1 VDRTKRVNPSVL
13 GKVAR
18 RTLTLLHHQGMVVR
32 SVIVDKVD
40 EVRNWIAELIMPRE
54 ELGNHSICPFAATSS
69 FLIRETTIGGV
80 SPISGVDVAI
90 FIVEENVTID
100 HLIDRCRI
108 LNEMYPDY
116 IFLDDHKDDPSYI
129 NGIQSNYGIDNL
141 ILVQKKD
148 KLLTARKNLKKTDY
162 YTYWSEEFYK
172 KIVEG

>member
-1 VDRTKRVNPSVL
+1 
-13 GKVAR
+13 
-18 RTLTLLHHQGMVVR
+18 
-32 SVIVDKVD
+32 
-40 EVRNWIAELIMPRE
+40 
-54 ELGNHSICPFAATSS
+54 
-69 FLIRETTIGGV
+69 
-80 SPISGVDVAI
+80 
-90 FIVEENVTID
+90 
-100 HLIDRCRI
+100 
-108 LNEMYPDY
+108 MYPDY